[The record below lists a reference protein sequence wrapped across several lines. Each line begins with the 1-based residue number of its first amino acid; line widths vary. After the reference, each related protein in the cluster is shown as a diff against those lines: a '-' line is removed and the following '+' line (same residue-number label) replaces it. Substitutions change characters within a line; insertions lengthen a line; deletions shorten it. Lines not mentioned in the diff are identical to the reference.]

1 MVKLCRKSSIIV
13 PDFFARIIKVML
25 PTFVL
30 PASIALQS
38 IVEIKTHPY
47 DRKIFQ
53 RLAVVAVLRT
63 VDLRDILTYELG
75 PVPLSL
81 AKPNGSMNETAKS
94 KLTQELEV
102 DSQSMIYPTQG
113 TGVADLS

>member
-1 MVKLCRKSSIIV
+1 
-13 PDFFARIIKVML
+13 ML
-25 PTFVL
+25 LTFVIQANIGL
-30 PASIALQS
+30 EP

-53 RLAVVAVLRT
+53 RLAVIAMSRT

-81 AKPNGSMNETAKS
+81 AKPNVNMNKTAKS
-94 KLTQELEV
+94 KLMQELEV
-102 DSQSMIYPTQG
+102 DSLVNDISTTGNESSCFIIDLMTLEQSVVT
-113 TGVADLS
+113 

>member
-1 MVKLCRKSSIIV
+1 M
-13 PDFFARIIKVML
+13 
-25 PTFVL
+25 
-30 PASIALQS
+30 
-38 IVEIKTHPY
+38 
-47 DRKIFQ
+47 
-53 RLAVVAVLRT
+53 
-63 VDLRDILTYELG
+63 LTYELG